1 MGRAEQD
8 EVTLTQFLNTRYNSV
23 RTELKNTM
31 TSGKKIQNTMT
42 MNNVTPYHRDGS
54 PSPDVNLL
62 AHTVLG
68 IGVQCHRHLSLKG
81 IFICLINSS
90 NMLLEVN

>member
-23 RTELKNTM
+23 RTEL
-31 TSGKKIQNTMT
+31 KKIQNTMT